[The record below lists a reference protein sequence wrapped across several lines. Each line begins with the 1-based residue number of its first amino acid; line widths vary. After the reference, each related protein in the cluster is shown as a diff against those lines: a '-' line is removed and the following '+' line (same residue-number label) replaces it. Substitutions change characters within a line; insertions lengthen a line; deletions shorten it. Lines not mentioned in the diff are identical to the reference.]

1 MRDAAADGSQVNRLS
16 PRARW
21 ALVAALAVGAYLVFC
36 GVWLA
41 MARREARA
49 GSDQLAEFRED
60 PDPQDLLDGTALP
73 VIESAQRDFES
84 ARDRARSPLLAPL
97 RMVPLVGRQID
108 SFATISGA
116 AGEVAAAGVQGAQ
129 AAREALDGDIAPG
142 AARVAT
148 LRELADIAEATSAR
162 LATIPLG
169 PRSDLIGPVARG
181 RDELAEEKDSVELA
195 LLYTRDA
202 ANALADI
209 LEGPSSYLVMAANN
223 AEMRAGSGMFLSVGR
238 VDFGDGRLQL
248 AGFQPSGS
256 LHLDVGVPYRD
267 RDLKDLWGFAHP
279 NREWRN
285 LALSPRFPPNAEMAT
300 RMWAAAGEVEA
311 DGVLA
316 IDVVGLQAF
325 LRATGPVEVDGE
337 TVDADNV
344 VQLLLHDQYT
354 GELDQSDRRDRLAE
368 IARAVLEAFD
378 GSSPDLPALA
388 QALREAVE
396 GRHLMLWSADTG
408 RQRAW
413 EQAGVSGAVGD
424 HDVLVGLMN
433 RGGNKLDQFQQVRGR
448 VRTRRVAEGTVVSVR
463 LTVTNEVPDG
473 EPEYIAGEGEYGL
486 YDGWLSLTMPGD
498 SGLVDTSEADAVAAG
513 PDGDS
518 RVLAIPV
525 VISPG
530 DTIEWRVAFVVP
542 DDVTSV
548 TVAPSARVP
557 HIEWWGPDGLRWNDR
572 DTPRQAVPLPPAG

>member
-21 ALVAALAVGAYLVFC
+21 ALVAALAVCVYLVFC

-97 RMVPLVGRQID
+97 RMVPLLGRQID
-108 SFATISGA
+108 SFATISAA

-129 AAREALDGDIAPG
+129 GAREALDGDIAPG

-169 PRSDLIGPVARG
+169 PSSDLLGPVARG

-316 IDVVGLQAF
+316 IDVVGLRAF

-354 GELDQSDRRDRLAE
+354 GDLDQSDRRDRLAE

-433 RGGNKLDQFQQVRGR
+433 RGGNKLDQYQQVRGR

-463 LTVTNEVPDG
+463 LTVTNEVPEG

>member
-1 MRDAAADGSQVNRLS
+1 MQPVPADGSRVNRLS

-21 ALVAALAVGAYLVFC
+21 ALVGVAVVGAYLVFC

-60 PDPQDLLDGTALP
+60 PDPRDLLDGTALP

-84 ARDRARSPLLAPL
+84 ARDRARSPLLTPL
-97 RMVPLVGRQID
+97 RMVPLVGRQLD
-108 SFATISGA
+108 SFASISAA
-116 AGEVAAAGVQGAQ
+116 AGEVAAAGVQGAR

-142 AARVAT
+142 TARVAT
-148 LRELADIAEATSAR
+148 LRELADIAESTSAR
-162 LATIPLG
+162 IATIPLG
-169 PRSDLIGPVARG
+169 PRNDLIGPVARG
-181 RDELAEEKDSVELA
+181 RDELATEKDSVELA

-223 AEMRAGSGMFLSVGR
+223 AEMRAASGMFLSVGR
-238 VDFGDGRLQL
+238 VDFQGGRLQL
-248 AGFQPSGS
+248 SDFEPSGS

-267 RDLKDLWGFAHP
+267 RDLEDLWGFAHP

-300 RMWAAAGEVEA
+300 RMWAAAGEADA

-316 IDVVGLQAF
+316 IDVVGLEAL
-325 LRATGPVEVDGE
+325 LRATGPVEVGGE

-344 VQLLLHDQYT
+344 VRLLLHDQYT
-354 GELDQSDRRDRLAE
+354 GDPDQADRRDRLAE

-388 QALREAVE
+388 QALRDAVE
-396 GRHLMLWSADTG
+396 GRHLMLWSADAS

-413 EQAGVSGAVGD
+413 EQAGVSGAVGE

-448 VRTRRVAEGTVVSVR
+448 LRIRRVAEGTVVSVR

-473 EPEYIAGEGEYGL
+473 EPDYVAGEGEYGR
-486 YDGWLSLTMPGD
+486 YDGWLSLTMPGT
-498 SGLVDTSEADAVAAG
+498 SALVDTTQAEAVAAG
-513 PDGDS
+513 TDGDTQ
-518 RVLAIPV
+518 VLAIPV
-525 VISPG
+525 IISQG

-548 TVAPSARVP
+548 TVGPSARVP

-572 DTPRQAVPLPPAG
+572 DTPRQSVRLRAAP

>member
-97 RMVPLVGRQID
+97 RMVPLLGRQID

-169 PRSDLIGPVARG
+169 PSSDLLGPVARG

-354 GELDQSDRRDRLAE
+354 GDPDQSDRRDRLAE

-433 RGGNKLDQFQQVRGR
+433 RGGNKLDQYQQVRGR

-463 LTVTNEVPDG
+463 LTVTNEVPEG

-498 SGLVDTSEADAVAAG
+498 SGLVDTTEADAVAAG

-525 VISPG
+525 VVSPG

>member
-1 MRDAAADGSQVNRLS
+1 MNRHS
-16 PRARW
+16 TRARW
-21 ALVAALAVGAYLVFC
+21 ALVAVLVAGAYLVFC

-41 MARREARA
+41 VARREARA
-49 GSDQLAEFRED
+49 GSDQLAEFRQD
-60 PDPQDLLDGTALP
+60 PDPQDLLDGSALP

-97 RMVPLVGRQID
+97 RMLPVVGRQID
-108 SFATISGA
+108 SFATIS
-116 AGEVAAAGVQGAQ
+116 AAAGRVAEAGATGAE
-129 AAREALDGDIAPG
+129 AARAALDDDIGPG
-142 AARVAT
+142 VERVAT
-148 LRELADIAEATSAR
+148 LRELATIAEETSAR

-169 PRSDLIGPVARG
+169 PSTDLMGPVARG
-181 RDELAEEKDSVELA
+181 REELADEKDSVELA

-238 VDFGDGRLQL
+238 VDFQDGRLRL
-248 AGFQPSGS
+248 DDFVSSGS
-256 LHLDVGVPYRD
+256 LHLEEGVPYRD
-267 RDLKDLWGFAHP
+267 RDLKDRWGFAHP

-300 RMWAAAGEVEA
+300 RMWRAAGEADA

-337 TVDADNV
+337 TIDADNV
-344 VQLLLHDQYT
+344 VQLLLHDQYA
-354 GELDQSDRRDRLAE
+354 GGVDQSARRDRLAE

-378 GSSPDLPALA
+378 TSSPDLPALA

-396 GRHLMLWSADTG
+396 GRHLMLWSRDDR

-433 RGGNKLDQFQQVRGR
+433 RGGNKLDQYQSIEGR
-448 VRTRRVAEGTVVSVR
+448 VRTRRVEEGTVVSVR
-463 LTVTNEVPDG
+463 LTVTNEVPEG
-473 EPEYIAGEGEYGL
+473 EPDYIAGEGVYGR
-486 YDGWLSLTMPGD
+486 YDGFLALTMPGD
-498 SGLVDTSEADAVAAG
+498 SALVETSIDQSVAAG
-513 PDGDS
+513 PDGDT
-518 RVLAIPV
+518 RVLAIPA

-542 DDVTSV
+542 VGVTSV

-572 DTPRQAVPLPPAG
+572 DTPRQAIPLGE

>member
-1 MRDAAADGSQVNRLS
+1 MNRLS

-21 ALVAALAVGAYLVFC
+21 ALVAALVVGAYLVFC

-60 PDPQDLLDGTALP
+60 PDPRDLLDGTALP

-108 SFATISGA
+108 SFASISAA

-142 AARVAT
+142 APRVAT
-148 LRELADIAEATSAR
+148 LRELADIAETTSAR
-162 LATIPLG
+162 IATIPLG
-169 PRSDLIGPVARG
+169 PRNDLIGPVARG
-181 RDELAEEKDSVELA
+181 RDELAAEKDSVELA

-202 ANALADI
+202 ANSLADI

-238 VDFGDGRLQL
+238 VDFQDGRLQL
-248 AGFQPSGS
+248 ADFESSGA

-267 RDLKDLWGFAHP
+267 RDLKDLWGFTHP

-300 RMWAAAGEVEA
+300 RMWAAAGEAEA

-325 LRATGPVEVDGE
+325 LRATGPVEVGGE

-354 GELDQSDRRDRLAE
+354 GDPDQSDRRDRLAE

-378 GSSPDLPALA
+378 SSSPDLPALA

-396 GRHLMLWSADTG
+396 GRHLMLWSGDDG
-408 RQRAW
+408 QQRAW

-448 VRTRRVAEGTVVSVR
+448 VRTRQVAEGTVVSVR
-463 LTVTNEVPDG
+463 LTVTNDVPDG
-473 EPEYIAGEGEYGL
+473 EPDYIAGEGVYGR
-486 YDGWLSLTMPGD
+486 YDGWLALTMPGG
-498 SGLVDTSEADAVAAG
+498 SAVVSTSVPNATTAG
-513 PDGDS
+513 PDGDT
-518 RVLAIPV
+518 RVLAIPA
-525 VISPG
+525 VISQG
-530 DTIEWRVAFVVP
+530 DTIEWRVSFVVP
-542 DDVTSV
+542 ADVSSV
-548 TVAPSARVP
+548 TVGPSARVP

-572 DTPRQAVPLPPAG
+572 DTPRQAIPLPPAP

>member
-1 MRDAAADGSQVNRLS
+1 MRASTADGSQVNRLS

-21 ALVAALAVGAYLVFC
+21 ALAAAVVVGGYLVFC

-108 SFATISGA
+108 SFAAISAA

-148 LRELADIAEATSAR
+148 LRELADIAEGTSAR

-169 PRSDLIGPVARG
+169 PRDDLIGPVARG

-248 AGFQPSGS
+248 AGFEPSGS

-300 RMWAAAGEVEA
+300 RMWAAAGEVKA

-325 LRATGPVEVDGE
+325 LRATGPVEVGEE
-337 TVDADNV
+337 TVDAENV
-344 VQLLLHDQYT
+344 VQLLLHDQYN
-354 GELDQSDRRDRLAE
+354 GDLDQSARRDRLAE

-396 GRHLMLWSADTG
+396 GRHLMLWSADEG

-413 EQAGVSGAVGD
+413 DQAGVSGAVGD

-463 LTVTNEVPDG
+463 LRVTNEVPEG
-473 EPEYIAGEGEYGL
+473 EPDYIAGEGEYGL

-498 SGLVDTSEADAVAAG
+498 SALVDTTEADAVAAG
-513 PDGDS
+513 PDGDT

-530 DTIEWRVAFVVP
+530 DTVEWRVAFVVP

-572 DTPRQAVPLPPAG
+572 DTPNQVVPLPEAG

>member
-1 MRDAAADGSQVNRLS
+1 MRASTADGSQVNRLS

-21 ALVAALAVGAYLVFC
+21 ALAAAVVVGGYLVFC

-108 SFATISGA
+108 SFAAISAA

-148 LRELADIAEATSAR
+148 LRELADIAEGTSAR

-169 PRSDLIGPVARG
+169 PRDDLIGPVARG

-248 AGFQPSGS
+248 AGFEPSGS

-300 RMWAAAGEVEA
+300 RMWAAAGEVKA

-325 LRATGPVEVDGE
+325 LRATGPVEVGEE
-337 TVDADNV
+337 TVDAENV

-354 GELDQSDRRDRLAE
+354 GDLDQSARRDRLAE

-396 GRHLMLWSADTG
+396 GRHLMLWSADEG

-413 EQAGVSGAVGD
+413 DQAGVSGAVGD

-463 LTVTNEVPDG
+463 LRVTNEVPEG
-473 EPEYIAGEGEYGL
+473 EPDYIAGEGEYGL

-498 SGLVDTSEADAVAAG
+498 SALVDTTEADAVAAG
-513 PDGDS
+513 PDGDT

-530 DTIEWRVAFVVP
+530 DTVEWRVAFVVP

-572 DTPRQAVPLPPAG
+572 DTPNQVVPLPEAG